1 MRTEKVLCCIVW
13 FRKRNGEI
21 GDRETAGRSG
31 CNNLKA
37 VRETE
42 LTSAERAIC
51 SLVYAFGSEDE
62 EIQKD

>member
-1 MRTEKVLCCIVW
+1 MCFVVLSGFVRGLERLGIV
-13 FRKRNGEI
+13 RMLGE
-21 GDRETAGRSG
+21 AGYNS
-31 CNNLKA
+31 LKA
-37 VRETE
+37 VRERE